1 MGVPSGRGR
10 AHGSAPSFRCRDSE
24 AGVYRY
30 RFSLYPRPTAQLAA
44 ATEGETGKPEKS
56 KEHGGWLRNAEGN
69 LTETDAITTR
79 RRTKSAV
86 GKVV

>member
-1 MGVPSGRGR
+1 MVGKENALPGVVDRKG
-10 AHGSAPSFRCRDSE
+10 RCRKIVDRS
-24 AGVYRY
+24 AR
-30 RFSLYPRPTAQLAA
+30 LAA
-44 ATEGETGKPEKS
+44 ATEGETGKPEES